1 MALKLVIPKEQLSQ
15 EQQKKL
21 NRHRVDAERWKP
33 KLQRPYPKKT
43 EIKLAY
49 PLKLMRY
56 YLDASTQADSNFV
69 KPNIDRSPRVS
80 RLLQQFP
87 LIDTTQLFGSTKARR
102 SPGPVTPLDQA
113 IPLSARIMELKQAR
127 DAHPQLQAN
136 ISITRTEHAQRLA
149 WQSFARTER
158 DRIDRGREAMIQSG
172 LLIDDL
178 RMEAVGLFNGL
189 PEWKKAITGRFAKE
203 HLVAG

>member
-1 MALKLVIPKEQLSQ
+1 MALKLVIPKEQLSR

-21 NRHRVDAERWKP
+21 NRHRADAERWKP
-33 KLQRPYPKKT
+33 KLQRPYPNKT

-56 YLDASTQADSNFV
+56 YLDASKQADSNFV

-87 LIDTTQLFGSTKARR
+87 LIDTTQLFRSTKAER
-102 SPGPVTPLDQA
+102 SPSPATHLDQA

-127 DAHPQLQAN
+127 DAHPELQAN
-136 ISITRTEHAQRLA
+136 ISITGTEHARRLA

-158 DRIDRGREAMIQSG
+158 GRVDRGREAMIQSG
-172 LLIDDL
+172 LLTDDL

-189 PEWKKAITGRFAKE
+189 PEWKKARTGRFARE